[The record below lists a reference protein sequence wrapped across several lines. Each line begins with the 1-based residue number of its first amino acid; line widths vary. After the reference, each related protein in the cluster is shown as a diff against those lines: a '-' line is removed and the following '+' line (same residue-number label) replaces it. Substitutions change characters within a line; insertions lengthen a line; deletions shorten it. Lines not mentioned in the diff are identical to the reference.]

1 MSFFTVE
8 VTLPA
13 TVELTICA
21 TSEQV
26 ARRAAEEFVSTAFA
40 EALRFWD
47 HDEPIIDSAG
57 QLLGAVQIDMPNEG
71 EIELPMGAVEITARK
86 ESRQ

>member
-1 MSFFTVE
+1 MSLFKMKVN
-8 VTLPA
+8 LPD

-26 ARRAAEEFVSTAFA
+26 ARLTAEEFVSTAFA

-47 HDEPIIDSAG
+47 HNEPIIDSAG
-57 QLLGAVQIDMPNEG
+57 PLLGAVQIDMPNEG
-71 EIELPMGAVEITARK
+71 EIELPMGAIEITAKK